1 MAKKRASKRPPA
13 RKRHVN
19 GSAEAPVPPL
29 NAVPHVAKGTL
40 IIIGGNENKDGHKP
54 ILEEVARHVGRGKL
68 LIATFASEEPEELWE
83 EYRKLFAELGVK
95 RIEQLDARTREEML
109 SDPQLD
115 RLAGATAVFFC
126 GGDQLKITSRFGGTQ
141 LCDRIRHIYADGG
154 IIAGTS
160 SGAAVMSET
169 MMIASNGHEG
179 RTGLGS
185 LRMAPGLGFIPGVI
199 VDQHFAERGRIGR
212 LVAAVSQN
220 PRMLGI
226 GIDEDTA
233 ICVDGQRRFTVLG
246 SGAVYVIDGSRL
258 SYTDVAE
265 DAGESASMY
274 GLTLH
279 VLTTFDTFDLHAR
292 MPLTAPQQKKNQ
304 LKEKRREEREE
315 KESAQGGEEARA

>member
-1 MAKKRASKRPPA
+1 MAKRRASKRPPA
-13 RKRHVN
+13 RKRPVN

-40 IIIGGNENKDGHKP
+40 IIIGGNEVKEGHKP
-54 ILEEVARHVGRGKL
+54 ILEDVARHVGRGKL
-68 LIATFASEEPEELWE
+68 LIATFASEEPEEQWE
-83 EYRKLFAELGVK
+83 EYRRVFAELGVK
-95 RIEQLDARTREEML
+95 RIAHLDARSRDEML
-109 SDPQLD
+109 SEQQLQKVT
-115 RLAGATAVFFC
+115 GTTAVFFC
-126 GGDQLKITSRFGGTQ
+126 GGDQLKITSRFGGTA
-141 LCDRIRHIYADGG
+141 LCDRIRKIYANGG
-154 IIAGTS
+154 VIAGTS

-169 MMIASNGHEG
+169 MMIASNGEEG
-179 RTGLGS
+179 RTGLSS

-220 PRMLGI
+220 PRLLGI

-246 SGAVYVIDGSRL
+246 SGAVYVIDGSQL

-265 DAGESASMY
+265 DAGNSASMY

-279 VLTTFDTFDLHAR
+279 VLTTFDTFDLESR
-292 MPLTAPQQKKNQ
+292 VPITAPPRKKDE
-304 LKEKRREEREE
+304 LREERDREDS
-315 KESAQGGEEARA
+315 KASGEEATA